1 MKKGEMKEKTG
12 FTIIEVALVLAIAG
26 LIFLMVF
33 LALPALRATQRDTD
47 RRENIVSFLE
57 NVKKFQNNNRGAL
70 PGGTLPTIISGN
82 ASWDNT
88 TSGSTWEH
96 FYHDYFDLDKFM
108 DPVGE
113 RYQLSVFECG
123 ADEVGSKCTSDRV
136 PDYDS
141 VFFPNDYTMYVVIGA
156 SCDGSVAVATA
167 NPRKI
172 AVMYRM
178 ERAGFYCSNS

>member
-33 LALPALRATQRDTD
+33 LALPALRATQRDTE
-47 RRENIVSFLE
+47 RREDIMSFLE

-70 PGGTLPTIISGN
+70 PSGILPTTVSWD

-88 TSGSTWEH
+88 TSGSAWRN
-96 FYHDYFDLDKFM
+96 FYHDYFDLDRFI
-108 DPVGE
+108 DPAGE

-123 ADEVGSKCTSDRV
+123 ADEVGARCTSDRI
-136 PDYDS
+136 PNYENT
-141 VFFPNDYTMYVVIGA
+141 FFPNNYMMYVVIGA